1 MLQNPP
7 PKAKTGKMQC
17 GGVINAMDGISLDLS
32 RSSMRDLRD
41 AKTFH
46 LLNEYVMVTNVWTS
60 NYQIIVQY
68 V

>member
-1 MLQNPP
+1 
-7 PKAKTGKMQC
+7 MQC